1 MSINLITSE
10 DIKKVNDP
18 TRNIFKR
25 IGIYL
30 KIRYENPSFPTLHM
44 TEKGDW
50 IDLKSAER
58 YELKAGEFALINLGI
73 AMEIPDNFEAWLA
86 PRSGTFKKYG
96 LLQTNSIG
104 IIDNSYSGNND
115 IWKMPVYATR
125 DTVVEKGDRL
135 CQFRLI
141 ERMHSIFDRKITR
154 PSDLYIVEVENLNDS
169 DRGGF
174 GSSGR

>member
-1 MSINLITSE
+1 MSINLITLK
-10 DIKKVNDP
+10 DIEKMDDG
-18 TRNIFKR
+18 TINILNR
-25 IGIYL
+25 IGIKL
-30 KIRYENPSFPTLHM
+30 LIRYTDPSFPTLQM

-50 IDLKSAER
+50 IDLKTAER

-73 AMEIPDNFEAWLA
+73 AMQIPYEFEAWLA

-96 LLQTNSIG
+96 LIQTNSIG
-104 IIDNSYSGNND
+104 IIDNSYCGNND
-115 IWKMPVYATR
+115 IWRMPVYATR
-125 DTVVEKGDRL
+125 DTIIEKGERL

-141 ERMHSIFDRKITR
+141 ERMGSMFDRKVTR
-154 PSDLYIVEVENLNDS
+154 PEDLYIIEVKELDGE